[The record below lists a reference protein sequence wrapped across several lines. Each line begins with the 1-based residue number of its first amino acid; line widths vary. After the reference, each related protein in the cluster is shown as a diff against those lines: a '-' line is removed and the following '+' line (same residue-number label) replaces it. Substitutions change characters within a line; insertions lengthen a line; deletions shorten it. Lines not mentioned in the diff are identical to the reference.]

1 MLRLR
6 GFSRRRHLFEGNCC
20 GCRHFHRRGN
30 VCGNVVLSYLNVANS
45 MDTWN
50 QVLEI
55 VEKRINQ
62 QSYNTWFKPT
72 QLIKYDEKALYIR
85 VPNAFFQDWLNE
97 HIDVVLDAAKL
108 AGLGEI
114 NVVYI
119 AEKPPLS
126 SGEPPLQG
134 QLDFESIDNTLNPK
148 YTFDT
153 FVVGSS
159 NQFAHA
165 AALAVGEKPSKAYN
179 PLFMYGG
186 VGLGKTHLM
195 HAIGHMIK
203 LWNKQLRLTYISTE
217 KFTNELINAIRYDKL
232 LSFRERYRN
241 NDVLLI
247 DDIQFIAGKERTQ
260 EEFFHT
266 FNSLYDTQKQ
276 IIISADCP
284 PREIPTLEERLHS
297 RFEWG
302 LIADIQPPDLETKVA
317 IIKKKAERQNI
328 VLPDTVALYIASKIK
343 SNIRELEGAL
353 IRLIAYCSLT
363 GSEITL
369 PMAQETL
376 RDILAPGEKA
386 VTVEMIQKTIAD
398 HFAMRVH
405 ELKSKNNSKSVAL
418 PRQICMYLCK
428 KVTGLSLPQIGR
440 EFGNKHHT
448 TVLHSINKIE
458 RLRQE
463 DRELN
468 RTIQSFLD
476 SFK

>member
-1 MLRLR
+1 MEVLPFR
-6 GFSRRRHLFEGNCC
+6 GSHANLNWLF
-20 GCRHFHRRGN
+20 HT
-30 VCGNVVLSYLNVANS
+30 CGNFCGNLTPRMWSLMN
-45 MDTWN
+45 TWQ
-50 QVLEI
+50 QVLDI
-55 VEKRINQ
+55 VEKKVNQ

-72 QLIKYDEKALYIR
+72 QLIKHDDKALYVR
-85 VPNAFFQDWLNE
+85 VPNPFFQDWLND
-97 HIDVVLDAAKL
+97 HIDVVLDAARQ
-108 AGLGEI
+108 AGLENI
-114 NVVYI
+114 SVVYI
-119 AEKPPLS
+119 TESISPESVASPT
-126 SGEPPLQG
+126 QG
-134 QLDFESIDNTLNPK
+134 RLDFESIDNTLNPK
-148 YTFDT
+148 YTFET

-165 AALAVGEKPSKAYN
+165 AALAVADKPSKAYN
-179 PLFMYGG
+179 PLFLYGG

-203 LWNKQLRLTYISTE
+203 LNNRQLRLTYISTE
-217 KFTNELINAIRYDKL
+217 KFTNEVINAIRYDKM
-232 LSFRERYRN
+232 LSFKERYRN

-328 VLPDTVALYIASKIK
+328 TIPDNVALYIASKIR

-353 IRLIAYCSLT
+353 VRLIAFCSLK

-369 PMAQETL
+369 QLAQETL
-376 RDILAPGEKA
+376 HDILSPGEKT
-386 VTVEMIQKTIAD
+386 VTIEMIQKMIAD
-398 HFAMRVH
+398 HFKMRVQD
-405 ELKSKNNSKSVAL
+405 LKSKNNSKSVAL

-428 KVTGLSLPQIGR
+428 ELTGASLPQIGR

-448 TVLHSINKIE
+448 TVLHSINKIKKLCE
-458 RLRQE
+458 V
-463 DRELN
+463 DRELSKQ
-468 RTIQSFLD
+468 IQTFME

>member
-1 MLRLR
+1 
-6 GFSRRRHLFEGNCC
+6 
-20 GCRHFHRRGN
+20 
-30 VCGNVVLSYLNVANS
+30 
-45 MDTWN
+45 MDTWQ
-50 QVLEI
+50 QVLGI
-55 VEKRINQ
+55 IEKKVNQ

-72 QLIKYDEKALYIR
+72 QLIKHDDKALYVR
-85 VPNAFFQDWLNE
+85 VPNAFFQDWLND
-97 HIDVVLDAAKL
+97 HIDVVIEAAKI
-108 AGLGEI
+108 AGFDDI
-114 NVVYI
+114 SVVYI
-119 AEKPPLS
+119 TEKVPAELV
-126 SGEPPLQG
+126 EPPPTQG
-134 QLDFESIDNTLNPK
+134 RLDFESIDNTLNPK

-165 AALAVGEKPSKAYN
+165 AARAVAEKPSKAYN

-195 HAIGHMIK
+195 HAIGQMIK
-203 LWNKQLRLTYISTE
+203 LNNRQLRLTYISTE

-260 EEFFHT
+260 EEFFYT

-302 LIADIQPPDLETKVA
+302 LIADIQAPDLETKVA

-328 VLPDTVALYIASKIK
+328 AIPDNVALYIASKIK

-353 IRLIAYCSLT
+353 VRLIAYCSLT

-369 PMAQETL
+369 VMAQETL
-376 RDILAPGEKA
+376 HDIFAPGEKA
-386 VTVEMIQKTIAD
+386 VTIEMIQKTIAD
-398 HFAMRVH
+398 HFGMRVQ
-405 ELKSKNNSKSVAL
+405 ELKSKNNSKSVAI

-428 KVTGLSLPQIGR
+428 RLTGMSLPHIGR

-458 RLRQE
+458 LLRQQ
-463 DRELN
+463 DKELN
-468 RTIQSFLD
+468 KMLQNFTD

>member
-1 MLRLR
+1 MDAWQ
-6 GFSRRRHLFEGNCC
+6 E
-20 GCRHFHRRGN
+20 
-30 VCGNVVLSYLNVANS
+30 VLNIIETKVS
-45 MDTWN
+45 
-50 QVLEI
+50 
-55 VEKRINQ
+55 K

-72 QLIKYDEKALYIR
+72 QLIKHDHKALYVR
-85 VPNAFFQDWLNE
+85 VPNPFFQDWLND
-97 HIDVVLDAAKL
+97 HIDVVVEAARL
-108 AGLGEI
+108 AGIGEVD
-114 NVVYI
+114 VVYI
-119 AEKPPLS
+119 TEKQVDPGSPR
-126 SGEPPLQG
+126 LQG
-134 QLDFESIDNTLNPK
+134 RLDFESVDNTLNPK

-165 AALAVGEKPSKAYN
+165 AALAVAERPSKAYN
-179 PLFMYGG
+179 PLFLYGG

-195 HAIGHMIK
+195 HAIGHTIK
-203 LWNKQLRLTYISTE
+203 LNNKTLRLTYISTE
-217 KFTNELINAIRYDKL
+217 KFTNEVINAIRYDKM
-232 LSFRERYRN
+232 LSFKERYRN

-266 FNSLYDTQKQ
+266 FNSLYDTHKQ

-284 PREIPTLEERLHS
+284 PREIPTIEERLHS

-328 VLPDTVALYIASKIK
+328 SIPDNVALYIASKIK

-353 IRLIAYCSLT
+353 VRLIAFCSLK

-369 PMAQETL
+369 VMAQETL
-376 RDILAPGEKA
+376 HDILGPGEK
-386 VTVEMIQKTIAD
+386 TITIEMIQKMIAD
-398 HFAMRVH
+398 HFKMRVH
-405 ELKSKNNSKSVAL
+405 DLKSKNNSKSVAE

-428 KVTGLSLPQIGR
+428 RLTGASLPQIGR

-448 TVLHSINKIE
+448 TVLHSVNKIE
-458 RLRQE
+458 ELRQQ

-468 RTIQSFLD
+468 KQIQVFLD

>member
-1 MLRLR
+1 
-6 GFSRRRHLFEGNCC
+6 
-20 GCRHFHRRGN
+20 
-30 VCGNVVLSYLNVANS
+30 
-45 MDTWN
+45 MDTW
-50 QVLEI
+50 QRVLTI
-55 VEKRINQ
+55 VEQKVNQ

-72 QLIKYDEKALYIR
+72 QLLKHDDKALYVR

-97 HIDVVLDAAKL
+97 HIDVVIEAARA
-108 AGLGEI
+108 AGMGDI
-114 NVVYI
+114 SVVYI
-119 AEKPPLS
+119 TEKIPVETGLS
-126 SGEPPLQG
+126 ASQG
-134 QLDFESIDNTLNPK
+134 ALDFESVDNTLNLK
-148 YTFDT
+148 YTFDS

-165 AALAVGEKPSKAYN
+165 AALAVAERPSKAYN

-195 HAIGHMIK
+195 HAIGHEIK
-203 LWNKQLRLTYISTE
+203 RRNRNLRLTYISTE
-217 KFTNELINAIRYDKL
+217 KFTNEMINAIRYDKL

-241 NDVLLI
+241 SDVLLI

-266 FNSLYDTQKQ
+266 FNSLYDTHKQ

-317 IIKKKAERQNI
+317 IIKKKAERQGI
-328 VLPDTVALYIASKIK
+328 ELPDNVALYIASKIK

-353 IRLIAYCSLT
+353 VRLVAYGSLT

-376 RDILAPGEKA
+376 RDILSSDAKA
-386 VTVEMIQKTIAD
+386 ITIEMIQKTIAD
-398 HFAMRVH
+398 YFGMRVQD
-405 ELKSKNNSKSVAL
+405 LKSKNNAKAVAV
-418 PRQICMYLCK
+418 PRQVCMYLCK
-428 KVTGLSLPQIGR
+428 KLTAASLPQIGR

-448 TVLHSINKIE
+448 TVLHSVHKIE
-458 RLRQE
+458 LLRQQ
-463 DRELN
+463 DKELN
-468 RTIQSFLD
+468 RVIQTFMD

>member
-1 MLRLR
+1 MTKLD
-6 GFSRRRHLFEGNCC
+6 
-20 GCRHFHRRGN
+20 
-30 VCGNVVLSYLNVANS
+30 VWQ
-45 MDTWN
+45 T
-50 QVLEI
+50 VLEI
-55 VEKRINQ
+55 VEKKVNQ
-62 QSYNTWFKPT
+62 QSFNTWFKPT
-72 QLIKYDEKALYIR
+72 QLIKYDDKALYVR
-85 VPNAFFQDWLNE
+85 VPNAFFQDWLND
-97 HIDVVLDAAKL
+97 HIDVVIDAARQ
-108 AGLGEI
+108 AELGDI
-114 NVVYI
+114 NVIYI
-119 AEKPPLS
+119 TEKIPVEIAALS
-126 SGEPPLQG
+126 QG
-134 QLDFESIDNTLNPK
+134 RLDFDSVDNTLNPK

-165 AALAVGEKPSKAYN
+165 AALAVAERPSKAYN
-179 PLFMYGG
+179 PLFLYGG

-195 HAIGHMIK
+195 HAIGQAIK
-203 LWNKQLRLTYISTE
+203 LNNKTLRLTYISTE
-217 KFTNELINAIRYDKL
+217 KFTNEVINAIRYDKM
-232 LSFRERYRN
+232 LSFKERYRN

-266 FNSLYDTQKQ
+266 FNSLYDTHKQ

-284 PREIPTLEERLHS
+284 PREIPTIEERLHS

-328 VLPDTVALYIASKIK
+328 SIPDNVALYIASKIK

-353 IRLIAYCSLT
+353 VRLIAFCSLK

-369 PMAQETL
+369 VMAQETL
-376 RDILAPGEKA
+376 HDILGPGER
-386 VTVEMIQKTIAD
+386 TITIEMIQKMIAD
-398 HFAMRVH
+398 HFKMRVH
-405 ELKSKNNSKSVAL
+405 DLKSKNNSRSVAE

-428 KVTGLSLPQIGR
+428 QLTGASLPRIGR

-448 TVLHSINKIE
+448 TVLHSVNKIE
-458 RLRQE
+458 ELRQQ

-468 RTIQSFLD
+468 KQIQVFLD

>member
-1 MLRLR
+1 MTKLD
-6 GFSRRRHLFEGNCC
+6 
-20 GCRHFHRRGN
+20 
-30 VCGNVVLSYLNVANS
+30 VWQ
-45 MDTWN
+45 T
-50 QVLEI
+50 VLEI
-55 VEKRINQ
+55 VEKKVNQ
-62 QSYNTWFKPT
+62 QSFNTWFKPT
-72 QLIKYDEKALYIR
+72 QLIKYDDKALYVR
-85 VPNAFFQDWLNE
+85 VPNAFFQDWLND
-97 HIDVVLDAAKL
+97 HIDVVLEAARL
-108 AGLGEI
+108 AGFGEI
-114 NVVYI
+114 NVIYI
-119 AEKPPLS
+119 TEKIPVDVAAAS
-126 SGEPPLQG
+126 QG
-134 QLDFESIDNTLNPK
+134 RLDFESLDNTLNPK

-165 AALAVGEKPSKAYN
+165 AALAVAERPSKAYN
-179 PLFMYGG
+179 PLFLYGG

-195 HAIGHMIK
+195 HAIGHTIK
-203 LWNKQLRLTYISTE
+203 LNNKPLRLTYISTE
-217 KFTNELINAIRYDKL
+217 KFTNEVINAIRYDKM
-232 LSFRERYRN
+232 LSFKERYRN

-266 FNSLYDTQKQ
+266 FNSLYDTHKQ

-284 PREIPTLEERLHS
+284 PREIPTIEERLHS

-328 VLPDTVALYIASKIK
+328 SIPDNVALYIASKIK

-353 IRLIAYCSLT
+353 VRLIAFCSLK

-369 PMAQETL
+369 LMAQETL
-376 RDILAPGEKA
+376 HDILGPGEKT
-386 VTVEMIQKTIAD
+386 VTIEMIQKMIAD
-398 HFAMRVH
+398 HFKMRVH
-405 ELKSKNNSKSVAL
+405 DLKSKNNSKSVAG

-428 KVTGLSLPQIGR
+428 HLTGASLPQIGR

-448 TVLHSINKIE
+448 TVLHSVNKIE
-458 RLRQE
+458 ELRQQ

-468 RTIQSFLD
+468 KQIQVFLD

>member
-1 MLRLR
+1 MWKLLWKAC
-6 GFSRRRHLFEGNCC
+6 SLF
-20 GCRHFHRRGN
+20 
-30 VCGNVVLSYLNVANS
+30 LWSP
-45 MDTWN
+45 MDTWQ
-50 QVLEI
+50 QVLTIIEQK
-55 VEKRINQ
+55 VNQ

-72 QLIKYDEKALYIR
+72 QLIKHEGSALYVR

-97 HIDVVLDAAKL
+97 HIDVVIEAAKI
-108 AGLGEI
+108 AGLGDI
-114 NVVYI
+114 SVVYMTERI
-119 AEKPPLS
+119 PPEAPES
-126 SGEPPLQG
+126 PTQRP
-134 QLDFESIDNTLNPK
+134 LDFESIDNTLNPK

-165 AALAVGEKPSKAYN
+165 AALAVAERPSKAYN

-195 HAIGHMIK
+195 HAIGHEIK
-203 LWNKQLRLTYISTE
+203 RRNKLLRLTYISTE
-217 KFTNELINAIRYDKL
+217 KFTNEVINAIRYDKML
-232 LSFRERYRN
+232 GLRERYRS

-266 FNSLYDTQKQ
+266 FNSLYDTHKQ
-276 IIISADCP
+276 VIISADCP
-284 PREIPTLEERLHS
+284 PRGIPTIEERLHS

-302 LIADIQPPDLETKVA
+302 LIADIQPPDLETKIA

-328 VLPDTVALYIASKIK
+328 QIPDNVALFIASKIK

-353 IRLIAYCSLT
+353 IRLIAFCSLT

-376 RDILAPGEKA
+376 RDILNTDEKA
-386 VTVEMIQKTIAD
+386 ITLEMIQKSIAD
-398 HFAMRVH
+398 YFGMRVQD
-405 ELKSKNNSKSVAL
+405 LKSKNNSKSVAV

-428 KVTGLSLPQIGR
+428 KLTGASLPQIGR

-458 RLRQE
+458 ELRQQ
-463 DRELN
+463 DRDLD
-468 RTIQSFLD
+468 RVIQTFLD

>member
-1 MLRLR
+1 MTKLD
-6 GFSRRRHLFEGNCC
+6 
-20 GCRHFHRRGN
+20 
-30 VCGNVVLSYLNVANS
+30 VWQ
-45 MDTWN
+45 T
-50 QVLEI
+50 VLEI
-55 VEKRINQ
+55 VEKKVNQ
-62 QSYNTWFKPT
+62 QSFNTWFKPT
-72 QLIKYDEKALYIR
+72 QLIKYDDKALYVR
-85 VPNAFFQDWLNE
+85 VPNAFFQDWLND
-97 HIDVVLDAAKL
+97 HIDVVLEAARL
-108 AGLGEI
+108 AGFGDI
-114 NVVYI
+114 NVIYI
-119 AEKPPLS
+119 TEKIPVDVATS
-126 SGEPPLQG
+126 SQG
-134 QLDFESIDNTLNPK
+134 RLDFESLDNTLNPK

-165 AALAVGEKPSKAYN
+165 AALAVAERPSKAYN
-179 PLFMYGG
+179 PLFLYGG

-195 HAIGHMIK
+195 HAIGHTIK
-203 LWNKQLRLTYISTE
+203 LNNKPLRLTYISSE
-217 KFTNELINAIRYDKL
+217 KFTNEVINAIRYDKM
-232 LSFRERYRN
+232 LSFKERYRN

-266 FNSLYDTQKQ
+266 FNSLYDTHKQ

-328 VLPDTVALYIASKIK
+328 SIPDNVALYIASKIK

-353 IRLIAYCSLT
+353 VRLIAFCSLK

-369 PMAQETL
+369 LMAQETL
-376 RDILAPGEKA
+376 HDILGPGEKT
-386 VTVEMIQKTIAD
+386 VTIEMIQKMIAD
-398 HFAMRVH
+398 HFKMRVH
-405 ELKSKNNSKSVAL
+405 DLKSKNNSKSVAE

-428 KVTGLSLPQIGR
+428 HLTGASLPQIGR

-448 TVLHSINKIE
+448 TVLHSVNKIE
-458 RLRQE
+458 ELRQQ

-468 RTIQSFLD
+468 KQIQVFLD

>member
-1 MLRLR
+1 
-6 GFSRRRHLFEGNCC
+6 
-20 GCRHFHRRGN
+20 
-30 VCGNVVLSYLNVANS
+30 
-45 MDTWN
+45 MDTWQ
-50 QVLEI
+50 QVLNY
-55 VEKRINQ
+55 VEKKVNQ

-72 QLIKYDEKALYIR
+72 QLIKHDGRALYVR
-85 VPNAFFQDWLNE
+85 VPNSYFQDWLNE
-97 HIDVVLDAAKL
+97 HIDVVLDAAHL
-108 AGLGEI
+108 AGFGDI

-119 AEKPPLS
+119 IEKPPIDRS
-126 SGEPPLQG
+126 DAPSQG
-134 QLDFESIDNTLNPK
+134 QLDFESVENTLNPK

-165 AALAVGEKPSKAYN
+165 AAQAVADRPSKAYN
-179 PLFMYGG
+179 PLFIYGG

-195 HAIGHMIK
+195 HAIGHALK
-203 LWNKQLRLTYISTE
+203 LNNKPLRLTYVSTE
-217 KFTNELINAIRYDKL
+217 KFTNELINAIRHDKL

-241 NDVLLI
+241 NDVLMI

-266 FNSLYDTQKQ
+266 FNSLYDAHKQ

-328 VLPDTVALYIASKIK
+328 SIPDNVAMYIASKIK

-353 IRLIAYCSLT
+353 VRLIAYCSLT
-363 GSEITL
+363 GSDVSL
-369 PMAQETL
+369 PTAQETL
-376 RDILAPGEKA
+376 HDILGAGDRA
-386 VTVEMIQKTIAD
+386 ITIEMIQKAIAD
-398 HFAMRVH
+398 HFHMRIQ
-405 ELKSKNNSKSVAL
+405 ELKAKNNSKAVAT
-418 PRQICMYLCK
+418 PRQIAMYLCK
-428 KVTGLSLPQIGR
+428 KLTGVSLPQIGR

-458 RLRQE
+458 ALRQT
-463 DRELN
+463 DKDMN
-468 RTIQSFLD
+468 RLIQTLID